1 MMDNQ
6 NLDKAMDIYVKL
18 LTGEEVG
25 RSANASLY
33 EEYRTN
39 AQVFD
44 LLDTML
50 KRSNLN
56 LYEYEDGLFMTAGD
70 KNRIFGFTNE
80 ELKKAIGLRLNKEL
94 YLAYFIIYHII
105 VLFYSDSRDMS
116 RCEYVKL
123 EVVISEVTAS
133 LKEIISGGAT
143 LVLSEIEGNSFS
155 TVAALWDEMP
165 LMANNDDTPS
175 LKAARGSKIGIVK
188 LIFNFL
194 NTQNLF
200 FESGDKYYAKNR
212 FRALVENYYG
222 EHKGRLYEI
231 VTKREE
237 DADASY

>member
-1 MMDNQ
+1 MDNQ

-18 LTGEEVG
+18 LIGEEVG
-25 RSANASLY
+25 QSANASLY

-39 AQVFD
+39 AQVYD
-44 LLDTML
+44 VLDAML

-56 LYEYEDGLFMTAGD
+56 LYEYEDGLYMTAGD
-70 KNRIFGFTNE
+70 KNRIFGFTND

-105 VLFYSDSRDMS
+105 VLFYSDSRDTS
-116 RCEYVKL
+116 RCEYVKS

-133 LKEIISGGAT
+133 LKEIMSARDMSA
-143 LVLSEIEGNSFS
+143 LSETEENSFS
-155 TVAALWDEMP
+155 TVAALWEEMP
-165 LMANNDDTPS
+165 PVANNDDLSS
-175 LKAARGSKIGIVK
+175 LKAARGSKLGIVK

-194 NTQNLF
+194 IAQNLF
-200 FESGDKYYAKNR
+200 FESGDKYYAGNR

-222 EHKGRLYEI
+222 DHKGRLYEI

-237 DADASY
+237 EADASH